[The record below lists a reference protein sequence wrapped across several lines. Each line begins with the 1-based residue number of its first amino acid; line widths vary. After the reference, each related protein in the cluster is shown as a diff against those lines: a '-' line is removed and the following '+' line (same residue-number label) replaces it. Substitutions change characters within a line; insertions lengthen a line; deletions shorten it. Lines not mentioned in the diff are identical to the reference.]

1 MFLKSK
7 DTLTCLISLS
17 FTLQYIPV
25 LGAPKVTYSDLSAAL
40 QPFQNAAAVMPAPR
54 ASSPLHVAFRCEEIQ
69 GPSATLAHETILCFL
84 RQDHGVCL
92 TQLDELPCFTNT
104 LFAMSIVQH
113 HIVKLRTPYTSFL
126 RNIRGLVSKSPMN
139 CFEERKAA
147 RHQSTALQDIPLAAI
162 P

>member
-1 MFLKSK
+1 MPHFIVIYI
-7 DTLTCLISLS
+7 TVHPS
-17 FTLQYIPV
+17 FGGAESHLQRSV
-25 LGAPKVTYSDLSAAL
+25 HSTAAFPKCRSS
-40 QPFQNAAAVMPAPR
+40 PAPR
-54 ASSPLHVAFRCEEIQ
+54 ASSPLHVAFSCEEIQ

-84 RQDHGVCL
+84 RQDHGLCL

-104 LFAMSIVQH
+104 SFRMSIIQH

-126 RNIRGLVSKSPMN
+126 RNNKGLVSKSPMN